1 MFVVEQTS
9 PTAYGNSLA
18 FLLSQVGSRSG
29 ELFAERLRPI
39 GIAPREFAVLSHV
52 ASGARTQQELADLLR
67 IHRNNMVSLIDA
79 MEAKGWVGRH
89 RSESDRRAF
98 EIRPTSAGLKVVGA
112 VNAEVP
118 KLDTALGERLSES
131 ERSALT
137 SLLTKI
143 ADGLGLAAAVHPSVA
158 GRRSS

>member
-1 MFVVEQTS
+1 MQRAS

-18 FLLSQVGSRSG
+18 FLLSQIGSRSG

-52 ASGARTQQELADLLR
+52 ASGPRTQQELADRLG

-98 EIRPTSAGLKVVGA
+98 EIRPTSAGLKVVAA
-112 VNAEVP
+112 VNAQVP
-118 KLDTALGERLSES
+118 DLDTALSEHLSES
-131 ERSALT
+131 ERSELA
-137 SLLTKI
+137 SLLTRI
-143 ADGLGLAAAVHPSVA
+143 ADGLGLAAAVHPAVA
-158 GRRSS
+158 GRRSI